1 MIDDPLGEYLDLIS
15 FNEYLGWYGGT
26 PASCR
31 TAAWG
36 TKYNKPLFISETGA
50 GALGGFHGDS
60 LTVWSEEYQ
69 AWYFKEQTEMLR
81 RMPEGFSGVSP
92 WILAD
97 FRSPRRNN
105 PVYQQGWNRKGLI
118 SQQGNKKAAFFILRN
133 YYNDMEKKYR

>member
-1 MIDDPLGEYLDLIS
+1 
-15 FNEYLGWYGGT
+15 
-26 PASCR
+26 
-31 TAAWG
+31 
-36 TKYNKPLFISETGA
+36 
-50 GALGGFHGDS
+50 
-60 LTVWSEEYQ
+60 
-69 AWYFKEQTEMLR
+69 
-81 RMPEGFSGVSP
+81 MPEGFSGVSP